1 MAELLEDF
9 PAGPLDLY
17 RRKASFDWKQMKLF
31 LFGEEEIRHSHHI
44 WQVLR
49 RYPEFQPIQTP
60 LDFDAERHLAFKQ
73 AAIIR
78 HHQAEMY
85 AIQYDTKFNAFSD
98 YAPAALVKMG
108 LGIKIF
114 TGILEKLGSERH
126 RGIIQEIRQGKVSG
140 CFAMT
145 EIGHGTNVK
154 GMKTSATYLSESE
167 EFELHTPDF
176 LAAKCWAGNLGNVA
190 THAIVYAQLYVSG
203 VHHGLHVFVVPI
215 RDPETLQPFPG
226 VTVGDMGEKIGL
238 NGIDN
243 GFLLFSHYRI
253 PRAYLLNDTGDVTE
267 EGRYVTPYQNESQR
281 FGASLLALSAS
292 RVWVTAQ
299 SDAYGGCALT
309 TALRYS
315 AVRRQFAPSEG
326 EQEVAILEYQ
336 TQQLKADFALHQ
348 PQCATDKS
356 DQNQPSYEQISRK
369 LVSPQQYRLLPHL
382 AAAYM
387 LKVFTRYLN
396 DVFEQMIGQPRSA
409 SISLLAVEVH
419 VVTCAAKPLSGWLMR
434 DAIQS
439 CREACGGHG
448 YLKGAG
454 LGAWRANQDAAL
466 TYEGENWVLVQQTSN
481 FLLKIW
487 PQIRA
492 GTIIESPLGSV
503 DFLNEWQEILR
514 ARFEATTVQEL
525 CRPAGILR
533 MFQWRACYLLQ
544 QTAQALE
551 GRLEGG
557 QTKFWARSD
566 SQVFAA
572 KDLAVAFSEHF
583 LLRKFLDK
591 VASCS
596 DGGLRPVLL
605 RVFALYGLF
614 SLEKSLGLLYQGG
627 FAQGAAP
634 GQLIQ
639 RGVLE
644 LCAQLKDEAVALVDV
659 IAPPDAVLNSTL
671 GASDGRVYGRLE
683 QALFGSPYGAGRPT
697 WWADIVGWKQFGLQ
711 AKL

>member
-78 HHQAEMY
+78 HHQAE
-85 AIQYDTKFNAFSD
+85 IYDTKFNAFSD

-336 TQQLKADFALHQ
+336 TQQ
-348 PQCATDKS
+348 
-356 DQNQPSYEQISRK
+356 
-369 LVSPQQYRLLPHL
+369 YRLLPHL

-396 DVFEQMIGQPRSA
+396 DVFEQMIGQ
-409 SISLLAVEVH
+409 
-419 VVTCAAKPLSGWLMR
+419 
-434 DAIQS
+434 
-439 CREACGGHG
+439 
-448 YLKGAG
+448 
-454 LGAWRANQDAAL
+454 
-466 TYEGENWVLVQQTSN
+466 
-481 FLLKIW
+481 
-487 PQIRA
+487 
-492 GTIIESPLGSV
+492 
-503 DFLNEWQEILR
+503 
-514 ARFEATTVQEL
+514 
-525 CRPAGILR
+525 
-533 MFQWRACYLLQ
+533 
-544 QTAQALE
+544 
-551 GRLEGG
+551 
-557 QTKFWARSD
+557 
-566 SQVFAA
+566 
-572 KDLAVAFSEHF
+572 
-583 LLRKFLDK
+583 
-591 VASCS
+591 
-596 DGGLRPVLL
+596 
-605 RVFALYGLF
+605 
-614 SLEKSLGLLYQGG
+614 
-627 FAQGAAP
+627 
-634 GQLIQ
+634 
-639 RGVLE
+639 
-644 LCAQLKDEAVALVDV
+644 
-659 IAPPDAVLNSTL
+659 
-671 GASDGRVYGRLE
+671 
-683 QALFGSPYGAGRPT
+683 
-697 WWADIVGWKQFGLQ
+697 
-711 AKL
+711 